1 MMFTKKMMIALS
13 TALVFATAFG
23 SAADAQSRSSRQ
35 QAGQVDYGATNK
47 GCITNGDDSFL
58 SAVQSSQVC

>member
-1 MMFTKKMMIALS
+1 MFTKTMIALS
-13 TALVFATAFG
+13 TALVLATALG

-35 QAGQVDYGATNK
+35 QAGQVGYGAPRS
-47 GCITNGDDSFL
+47 CISNGDDSFL

>member
-1 MMFTKKMMIALS
+1 MMFTKTMIALS
-13 TALVFATAFG
+13 TILVLATAFG

-35 QAGQVDYGATNK
+35 QAGQVGYGAINR

>member
-1 MMFTKKMMIALS
+1 MFTKTIIALS
-13 TALVFATAFG
+13 TALVLSTALG

-35 QAGQVDYGATNK
+35 QADQVGHGASRS
-47 GCITNGDDSFL
+47 CISNGDDSFL

>member
-1 MMFTKKMMIALS
+1 MFTKTMIALS
-13 TALVFATAFG
+13 TVLVLATAFG

-35 QAGQVDYGATNK
+35 EAGQVGYGGTSK

-58 SAVQSSQVC
+58 SAVQSSHVC